1 MYNFLSLLILIFSL
15 LNLLSAGRVPG
26 LTTNLSLT
34 RCGQQTAL
42 DVDFLMDLRMS
53 HLFVQFFFATAVRAY
68 FFMFNA
74 FMAMQIITRYDQSKV
89 IAAYYLIR

>member
-34 RCGQQTAL
+34 RCEQQTAL

-53 HLFVQFFFATAVRAY
+53 HLFVQFFFATAVRAC
-68 FFMFNA
+68 FLCSTHLWLCKLSHDMIN
-74 FMAMQIITRYDQSKV
+74 QKW
-89 IAAYYLIR
+89 